1 MQHGP
6 NSEEESLSSNYGVEV
21 DETGS
26 QPTIEDIGSQSVED
40 LRSQPYLN
48 FDADFNIEVS
58 AGSPEVNSALP
69 TGSQAICEPI
79 NKNQPLQPVQKEKN
93 RARAL
98 IIESSNEE
106 REKPKKRKR
115 NHSREA
121 VKALRK
127 QPTASNSPVVGNCTA
142 KSGVSDGKQKPRD
155 RSVTLFRPLSNYTDT
170 FFTPITPPLSCS
182 CH

>member
-1 MQHGP
+1 MEWWLNSMENNGCFSRDQVYPVLSPPSKHTSVHPSSTHSKTPPPSQPKCCLINQESMQHGP

-79 NKNQPLQPVQKEKN
+79 NKNQPLQPVQKEK
-93 RARAL
+93 
-98 IIESSNEE
+98 IGQG
-106 REKPKKRKR
+106 P
-115 NHSREA
+115 
-121 VKALRK
+121 
-127 QPTASNSPVVGNCTA
+127 
-142 KSGVSDGKQKPRD
+142 
-155 RSVTLFRPLSNYTDT
+155 
-170 FFTPITPPLSCS
+170 
-182 CH
+182 